1 MHDIANVC
9 VDTALQPACGASTV
23 PESPR
28 KNWLM
33 KRNCSL
39 SPRQVGWFYLS
50 IVILSFA
57 IASFFAWQGAW
68 LVLPFSG
75 LEVAILGWALLYYA
89 RHASDYEHVGLED
102 GALVIEQ
109 VSVNQQVR
117 HVLNPQW
124 VRVEPGM
131 PQSEPLRELIAL
143 HSGGRVVRIGRF
155 LDPAGRR
162 RLANELSRCLGQG
175 QPTQVS

>member
-9 VDTALQPACGASTV
+9 VDSALHPACGASTI

-28 KNWLM
+28 KHWLM

-50 IVILSFA
+50 IVILSFV

-68 LVLPFSG
+68 MVLPFSG

-89 RHASDYEHVGLED
+89 RHASDYEHVWLDED
-102 GALVIEQ
+102 ALVVEQ
-109 VSVNQQVR
+109 AFASRRVRQVFNAR
-117 HVLNPQW
+117 W
-124 VRVEPGM
+124 VRVEL
-131 PQSEPLRELIAL
+131 EDPLREQVAL
-143 HSGGRVVRIGRF
+143 CSSGRVVRVGRF

-162 RLANELSRCLGQG
+162 RFADELSRCLELGS
-175 QPTQVS
+175 PPHVP

>member
-1 MHDIANVC
+1 
-9 VDTALQPACGASTV
+9 
-23 PESPR
+23 
-28 KNWLM
+28 M

-89 RHASDYEHVGLED
+89 RHASDYEHVWLED

-117 HVLNPQW
+117 YVLNPQW
-124 VRVEPGM
+124 VRVEPSL
-131 PQSEPLRELIAL
+131 PQSEPLQELIAL

-162 RLANELSRCLGQG
+162 KLANELSRCLGQG

>member
-1 MHDIANVC
+1 MHDIANVG
-9 VDTALQPACGASTV
+9 VDTALQPARGASSI
-23 PESPR
+23 PESPQ

-50 IVILSFA
+50 IVILSFT

-89 RHASDYEHVGLED
+89 RHASDYEHVWLED
-102 GALVIEQ
+102 DALVIEQ
-109 VSVNQQVR
+109 VSASQRVR

-124 VRVEPGM
+124 VRVELGEPRN
-131 PQSEPLRELIAL
+131 EPLRELVAL
-143 HSGGRVVRIGRF
+143 HSGGRVVQVGRF
-155 LDPAGRR
+155 LDSAGRR

>member
-1 MHDIANVC
+1 MHDIGI
-9 VDTALQPACGASTV
+9 ALQPACGASTI

-39 SPRQVGWFYLS
+39 SPSQVGWFYLS

-57 IASFFAWQGAW
+57 IALFFAWQGAW

-89 RHASDYEHVGLED
+89 RHASDYELVCLDED
-102 GALVIEQ
+102 VLVVEQ
-109 VSVNQQVR
+109 AFASRRVR
-117 HVLNPQW
+117 HVFNPRW
-124 VRVEPGM
+124 VRVELE
-131 PQSEPLRELIAL
+131 EPLREQVAL
-143 HSGGRVVRIGRF
+143 CSSGRVVRVGRF

-162 RLANELSRCLGQG
+162 RFADELSRCLELGS
-175 QPTQVS
+175 PPHAP

>member
-9 VDTALQPACGASTV
+9 VDSALHPACGASTI

-28 KNWLM
+28 KHWLM

-68 LVLPFSG
+68 MVLPFSG

-89 RHASDYEHVGLED
+89 RHASDYEHVWLED
-102 GALVIEQ
+102 GVLMIEQ
-109 VSVNQQVR
+109 VSANRRVC
-117 HVLNPQW
+117 HVLNPLW
-124 VRVEPGM
+124 VSVEPGV
-131 PQSEPLRELIAL
+131 PRGEPFREQVVLR
-143 HSGGRVVRIGRF
+143 SGGRVVQVGRF
-155 LDPAGRR
+155 LDSAGRR
-162 RLANELSRCLGQG
+162 KLADELSRCLGHG
-175 QPTQVS
+175 QPTQVP